1 MAVLQI
7 PHITNINSMDELES
21 LKQQLEKAGKKIATL
36 EAKIAK
42 YEENGPAKLF
52 YSLSRKSWEM
62 GDLLNS
68 IDLKELAI
76 DDPKDKSFERLR
88 YIIKDSSDIAAAV
101 RSLGE
106 AAGITGDEKKDISKK
121 SSFLDKFAD

>member
-1 MAVLQI
+1 ME
-7 PHITNINSMDELES
+7 ND
-21 LKQQLEKAGKKIATL
+21 LKQCEDKITALTKKIGML
-36 EAKIAK
+36 EAKISK

-68 IDLKELAI
+68 IDLKDLAI

-88 YIIKDSSDIAAAV
+88 YIIKDSADIAAAV

-106 AAGITGDEKKDISKK
+106 AAGITGDEKTDISKK